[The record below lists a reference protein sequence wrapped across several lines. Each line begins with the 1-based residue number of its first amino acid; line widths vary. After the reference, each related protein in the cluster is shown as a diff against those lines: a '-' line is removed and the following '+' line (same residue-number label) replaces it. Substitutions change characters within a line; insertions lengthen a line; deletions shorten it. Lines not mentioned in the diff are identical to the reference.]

1 MRLAVE
7 ARLAAEAA
15 AAAKDSAHTKQVKKL
30 EQQVAQFFEDGGA
43 RGRRLSIKDLAVP
56 DEAALQAEQ
65 PSVET
70 PIDRVT
76 PPPAATPLPRL
87 ATPQQAD
94 RTTLVA
100 PVI

>member
-1 MRLAVE
+1 MD
-7 ARLAAEAA
+7 AA
-15 AAAKDSAHTKQVKKL
+15 
-30 EQQVAQFFEDGGA
+30 
-43 RGRRLSIKDLAVP
+43 SIKDLAVP